1 MKKYKLVKGNAS
13 NDNAI
18 SIVHLQTPESASF
31 CGKVMK
37 KAQKIFGIGMSLDT
51 IGTTYGVVFRYS
63 DLSKNRLMAKKLIK
77 IVELE
82 EELLELKD
90 S

>member
-1 MKKYKLVKGNAS
+1 MKKYKLVKGNAN

-18 SIVHLQTPESASF
+18 SIEHLQTPESASF

-37 KAQKIFGIGMSLDT
+37 KANEIFGKGMSLDT
-51 IGTTYGVVFRYS
+51 IGTTYGVIFRYN
-63 DLSKNRLMAKKLIK
+63 DLSKNKLMAKKLVK

-82 EELLELKD
+82 EELLKLKN